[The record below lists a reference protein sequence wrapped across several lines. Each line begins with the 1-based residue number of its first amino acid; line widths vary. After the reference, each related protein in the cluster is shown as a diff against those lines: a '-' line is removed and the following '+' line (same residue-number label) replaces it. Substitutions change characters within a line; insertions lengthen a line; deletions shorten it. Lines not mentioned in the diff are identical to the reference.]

1 MAGLPAA
8 GGTAAFGLVTR
19 ATVLPAPVV
28 VVVVVVVVVG
38 RSRGTTRR

>member
-28 VVVVVVVVVG
+28 VVVVVVVVG